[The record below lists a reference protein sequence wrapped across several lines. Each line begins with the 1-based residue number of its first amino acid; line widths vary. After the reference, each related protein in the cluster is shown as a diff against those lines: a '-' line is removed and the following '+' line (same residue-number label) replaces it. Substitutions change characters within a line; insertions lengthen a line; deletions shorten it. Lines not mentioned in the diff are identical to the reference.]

1 MGIRKHLFSI
11 FFFFFWDS
19 YNMPLIMQLK
29 LFFFEIVG
37 CHVWLDALPLDI
49 VALVDFDVH

>member
-1 MGIRKHLFSI
+1 
-11 FFFFFWDS
+11 
-19 YNMPLIMQLK
+19 MQLK

-37 CHVWLDALPLDI
+37 CHVCLDALPWDI

>member
-1 MGIRKHLFSI
+1 
-11 FFFFFWDS
+11 
-19 YNMPLIMQLK
+19 MPLIMQLK